1 MDGSSGRPG
10 GGQLNALGGTLAA
23 CAHDPMTG
31 FFRDGCCNTGPTDQ
45 GLHTICAIMDDAF
58 LAYSKAVGNDL
69 STPLPDFGF
78 PGLKVGDRWCLCAAR
93 WEQARIA
100 GKAPRVVLAATNQ
113 ASLMLCQLDDLKAH
127 AIDLN

>member
-10 GGQLNALGGTLAA
+10 GGQLNVLGGPLVA
-23 CAHDPMTG
+23 CSHDPITG

-45 GLHTICAIMDDAF
+45 GLHTVCAIMNDAF

-93 WEQARIA
+93 WEQARLA
-100 GKAPRVVLAATNQ
+100 GKAPGVVLAATNR

>member
-10 GGQLNALGGTLAA
+10 GGQLNVLGGPLAA
-23 CAHDPMTG
+23 CSHDPITG

-45 GLHTICAIMDDAF
+45 GLHTVCAIMNDAF

-93 WEQARIA
+93 WEQARLA
-100 GKAPRVVLAATNQ
+100 GKAPRVVLEATNQ

-127 AIDLN
+127 AIDVN

>member
-10 GGQLNALGGTLAA
+10 GSQLNVLGGPLAA
-23 CAHDPMTG
+23 CSHDPITG
-31 FFRDGCCNTGPTDQ
+31 FFRDGCCNTAPTDQ
-45 GLHTICAIMDDAF
+45 GLHTVCAIMNDAF
-58 LAYSKAVGNDL
+58 LAYSKTVGNDL

-93 WEQARIA
+93 WEQARLA
-100 GKAPRVVLAATNQ
+100 GKAPGVVLAATNR

>member
-10 GGQLNALGGTLAA
+10 GGQLNVLGGTLAA

-113 ASLMLCQLDDLKAH
+113 ASLMLCQLADLKAH

>member
-1 MDGSSGRPG
+1 MDGSGGRPG
-10 GGQLNALGGTLAA
+10 GGQLNVLGGPLAA
-23 CAHDPMTG
+23 CSNDPITG
-31 FFRDGCCNTGPTDQ
+31 FFRDGCCNTGSTDQ
-45 GLHTICAIMDDAF
+45 GLHTVCAIMNDAF
-58 LAYSKAVGNDL
+58 LAYSKTVGNDL

-93 WEQARIA
+93 WEQARLA
-100 GKAPRVVLAATNQ
+100 GKAPGVVLAATNR